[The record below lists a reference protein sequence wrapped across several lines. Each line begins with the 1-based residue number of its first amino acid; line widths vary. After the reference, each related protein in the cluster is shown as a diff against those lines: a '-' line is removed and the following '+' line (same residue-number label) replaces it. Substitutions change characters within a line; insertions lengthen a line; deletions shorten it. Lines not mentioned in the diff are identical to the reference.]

1 MVAVGD
7 SQRWSFQVAIYVYI
21 SKGISYLH
29 NLRHPVVH
37 GDFKP
42 SDILLTAKEK
52 RIIIKFKGTLCKISI
67 FYGEVYGTTASQKIV
82 LCMRFGPF

>member
-21 SKGISYLH
+21 FKGISYLH

-52 RIIIKFKGTLCKISI
+52 RIIIKFNTVKTKAPS
-67 FYGEVYGTTASQKIV
+67 
-82 LCMRFGPF
+82 PFMYDYFNTGLL